1 MSKNVVIADLK
12 EGFFVNK
19 DTKEIFTLIGTGIF
33 IVLFVIITLC
43 SFHAVIAKYH
53 IWSQSQKGQAELSKA
68 EFTKKIAVREAEA
81 KMESA
86 KMLAK
91 AEVERAKGVAEAN
104 KIIGESLK
112 NNESYLR
119 YLWVEGL
126 QHTQNQIVYVPT
138 EGALPILEAGK
149 R

>member
-1 MSKNVVIADLK
+1 MNDFKEMFVAAMMVVF
-12 EGFFVNK
+12 GGV
-19 DTKEIFTLIGTGIF
+19 
-33 IVLFVIITLC
+33 FVIGIIWGLFALG
-43 SFHAVIAKYH
+43 SKYS
-53 IWSQSQKGQAELSKA
+53 IWSESQNGQAQLSKA

-86 KMLAK
+86 KMLAQ
-91 AEVERAKGVAEAN
+91 AEVERAKGVAKAN

-119 YLWVEGL
+119 YLWIDGL
-126 QHTQNQIVYVPT
+126 QHTKNQIVYIPT

>member
-1 MSKNVVIADLK
+1 MNR
-12 EGFFVNK
+12 
-19 DTKEIFTLIGTGIF
+19 DTKEIVTFTVFGIF
-33 IVLFVIITLC
+33 IVLFVILILF
-43 SFHAVIAKYH
+43 SFHAVLAKYS

-68 EFTKKIAVREAEA
+68 EYTKKIAVREAEA

-86 KMLAK
+86 KMLAQ